1 MGFEQ
6 LAPLRDELAK
16 QAEAEKLVNQ
26 RKKQERSAGK
36 KTAAKVDPV
45 VLIIGLLQKKFPLA
59 FPKNP
64 ASKVPLKIGIH
75 KDILEQADQLGIDK
89 VRLLKLGVEVSDIG
103 SA

>member
-1 MGFEQ
+1 M
-6 LAPLRDELAK
+6 AK
-16 QAEAEKLVNQ
+16 QAVAEKLVNQ
-26 RKKQERSAGK
+26 RKKQGRSSEK
-36 KTAAKVDPV
+36 KTTAKVDPV
-45 VLIIGLLQKKFPLA
+45 ILSIGLLQKKFLLA

-75 KDILEQADQLGIDK
+75 KDILEQGDQLGIDK